1 MHYRLEGR
9 TFAGSAAWPSSRNR
23 DGFMD
28 RQYRRLLDFI
38 EIGPGGNR
46 ERFLVVFWGFYILV
60 RCVQSRDGKLVR
72 VGSRA
77 LDS

>member
-1 MHYRLEGR
+1 
-9 TFAGSAAWPSSRNR
+9 
-23 DGFMD
+23 MD
-28 RQYRRLLDFI
+28 KQYQRLLDFI

-46 ERFLVVFWGFYILV
+46 ERFLVVFRGFYILA

-77 LDS
+77 LDSWSRVEKWKRADQHGRFA

>member
-1 MHYRLEGR
+1 MRVLLPGR
-9 TFAGSAAWPSSRNR
+9 SSRNR

-46 ERFLVVFWGFYILV
+46 ERFLVVFWGFYILA
-60 RCVQSRDGKLVR
+60 RRVQSRDGKLVR